1 VSSSFTI
8 FKHSSPSL
16 VARNYPTRSLANVRL
31 IMAANFQS
39 VGGPLPVD
47 FETEEA
53 MHKYYFRKAF
63 RFYQPADPELS
74 DGILYKYV
82 GGPDFTYL
90 QTSWGNIS
98 ASLDDSW
105 ELYSRINRAKHEA
118 CDEDFESCGV
128 HGFLSIQ
135 STRARH
141 FNIDDKM
148 RFTQRADKLVTK
160 ENRKGLGGART
171 RFRWGPRQEKG

>member
-1 VSSSFTI
+1 
-8 FKHSSPSL
+8 
-16 VARNYPTRSLANVRL
+16 
-31 IMAANFQS
+31 MAANFQS